1 MLYTVDREDNWLIK
15 AMDMIDNLTHLYLIK
30 KINAVMYTKLEKL
43 ILSADTENIV
53 LVEAIIDSLQTN

>member
-30 KINAVMYTKLEKL
+30 KINAVMYAKLEKL

-53 LVEAIIDSLQTN
+53 LVKAIIDSLQTN